1 MARRPALPPSSDGTP
16 VPSQNLSASASGPAD
31 TGLHSGLSRA
41 KDHFGTDG
49 SDHVDAAHPTLAGAR
64 TDVHHVIG
72 LLTRRVLP
80 ALDEGDARRARDMA
94 DVARALLE
102 LTLDRC
108 DAVLAHSE
116 RVAQPYPHPSPG
128 LTYGPPEVA

>member
-1 MARRPALPPSSDGTP
+1 MKTSIEHEDGARPD
-16 VPSQNLSASASGPAD
+16 LSA
-31 TGLHSGLSRA
+31 
-41 KDHFGTDG
+41 
-49 SDHVDAAHPTLAGAR
+49 AR
-64 TDVHHVIG
+64 LDVHHAIG

-80 ALDEGDARRARDMA
+80 AIDEGDARRARDMA

-116 RVAQPYPHPSPG
+116 RVAQPHPSPSPG
-128 LTYGPPEVA
+128 LTYTPPEAA

>member
-16 VPSQNLSASASGPAD
+16 VPGQNLSAASVASPD
-31 TGLHSGLSRA
+31 TGDHAGLSRSD
-41 KDHFGTDG
+41 DHYLPLG
-49 SDHVDAAHPTLAGAR
+49 SADVDAAHPTLAGASL
-64 TDVHHVIG
+64 DVHHAIG

>member
-1 MARRPALPPSSDGTP
+1 MREYPAPRNPVAADSSDSTR
-16 VPSQNLSASASGPAD
+16 VPSQNLSAPDSGPA
-31 TGLHSGLSRA
+31 
-41 KDHFGTDG
+41 
-49 SDHVDAAHPTLAGAR
+49 DHVDAAHPTLAGASL
-64 TDVHHVIG
+64 DVHHAIG